1 MEHSRQVKKNL
12 PKSKVVI
19 GTFALVLANVL
30 PLMLIIYLGR
40 FASIHGRY
48 FALGILGI
56 LVFILL
62 LNILYIFGYLKAYTA
77 ARYCFLTLSII
88 WILIGSVGSYY
99 AIKTNAITKSIINKQ
114 EERQFSVVSF
124 GGEETLDEKTIAY
137 APMNEP
143 EIESAVKKKI
153 ADRAQNVVFQKY
165 DNYRE
170 LLSAVDADQIEFA
183 VLPANYHTLA
193 QQLPEDAHPFEQ
205 SKELFTFTTALT
217 KQSNKDVD
225 VIKEPF
231 TMLMLG
237 LNDDLAD
244 SIILASFNPETL
256 KVTMTSIARDS
267 YVPIACYPNE
277 SYDKINHA
285 HGISSQCM
293 VDTVENY
300 LGVKVDFVFET
311 DFYALENMVDALGGL
326 EIESPTTFAGSF
338 PLEKQYDDYGEPI
351 MEGVTIPE
359 GKHLLNGKQVV
370 TFARERR
377 IENMSNGDFDRQVNQ
392 QYVIKEM
399 ANKILE
405 TRNPNTI
412 LNVLD
417 SAKKNIT
424 MTLPIETVSKLMG
437 YALQSIDR
445 SPVDPMSTFR
455 VVQTQIA
462 GEGTVINGV
471 WYAMPFENQYFQAKK
486 VILDNLKADA
496 DLRNEYD
503 FTFTYDKPYQ
513 TDLISPENSEDT
525 GPLLTVLKPS
535 ERNPQAVDVLDF
547 NGLSQSEIKSWAQ
560 KHHVAVTF
568 DVIKP
573 DSPEFKQEYVNNQ
586 VLEQD
591 VKPGFYNEGVTAIHL
606 KIVNK

>member
-1 MEHSRQVKKNL
+1 MELKIQ
-12 PKSKVVI
+12 PKQSQHKGNRIV
-19 GTFALVLANVL
+19 GTLLLVLSNIL
-30 PLMLIIYLGR
+30 PLGLIIFLGR

-48 FALGILGI
+48 FAMGILI
-56 LVFILL
+56 VVVFILL
-62 LNILYIFGYLKAYTA
+62 LNILYILGYLKTYKVF
-77 ARYCFLTLSII
+77 RFFFLTLAVL
-88 WILIGSVGSYY
+88 WLVVGTVGSFY
-99 AIKTNAITKSIINKQ
+99 AIKTNAITNAILNKN
-114 EERQFSVVSF
+114 EVREFSVVSF
-124 GGEETLDEKTIAY
+124 SGDDVLDGKTVAY

-143 EIESAVKKKI
+143 EVETSIKKKI
-153 ADRAQNVVFQKY
+153 ADKAENVVFEKY
-165 DNYRE
+165 DNYRD
-170 LLSAVDADQIEFA
+170 LLSAVSEKKIDVA
-183 VLPANYHTLA
+183 VLPLNYHTLT
-193 QQLPEDAHPFEQ
+193 QELPDGSNPFAQ
-205 SKELFTFTTALT
+205 SKELFTFSTSLT
-217 KQSNKDVD
+217 KQSNTDVD

-277 SYDKINHA
+277 SYDKINHS

-293 VDTVENY
+293 VDTIENY

-311 DFYALENMVDALGGL
+311 DFYALENMVDAIGGL

-351 MEGVTIPE
+351 MEGVTIPK
-359 GKHLLNGKQVV
+359 GKNLLNGKQVV

-399 ANKILE
+399 ANKILA

-424 MTLPIETVSKLMG
+424 MTLPLETISKLMG

-462 GEGTVINGV
+462 GEGTIINGV
-471 WYAMPFENQYFQAKK
+471 WYAKPFENQYLQAKK
-486 VILDNLKADA
+486 VILDNLKSDA

-503 FTFTYDKPYQ
+503 FTFTYGKPYQ
-513 TDLISPENSEDT
+513 TDLISSENSEDT

-535 ERNPQAVDVLDF
+535 ERSAQAVDVLDF
-547 NGLSQSEIKSWAQ
+547 NGLSQSEIQSWAD
-560 KHHVAVTF
+560 KNNVSVTF
-568 DVIKP
+568 DVVKP
-573 DSPEFKQEYVNNQ
+573 DSPEFKHDYINNQ
-586 VLEQD
+586 VLNQD
-591 VKPGFYNEGVTAIHL
+591 VKPGFYNEGVNTIHI